1 MKLMLKNQP
10 LPPPPPAP
18 GVCLGPTGI
27 RPLTGRLTWEDLIT
41 VIFILVFVVVVVLL
55 LLLSMFV
62 AVADSLS
69 GSSYRLS
76 QTLSLFLSECLI
88 MTHRLWQDIWI
99 TLEAARLQ
107 MEADPVRQSLSNIYQ
122 WSVEAIF
129 HCSHLLFNSVP
140 EVSSFMS
147 SSKLLDVSSEYFTMM
162 HCFNMIVSNCGKV
175 FSIFLISID
184 FLVKLMFHVN
194 RLFFRVF
201 SFSQTHAFFIF
212 QYLIELQQEKLIIS
226 MKTLRSRIVKSERRT
241 KISFVDSLPLPL
253 FVKCS
258 PLRQFPPLCHL
269 LIGRVAHSAVLLLF
283 GFGFPPLGSPQSTIL
298 CSHSWAVRYNLL
310 LKQ

>member
-1 MKLMLKNQP
+1 MSEKHPQFLTVPSSSSSVVGSASTQASPSLHIRLGAGFPPRAVQRTCGWEFIQGKSINTQHTIINITKQRNMKLMLKNQP

-18 GVCLGPTGI
+18 EVCLGPTGI

-62 AVADSLS
+62 VVVVVAHSLS

-147 SSKLLDVSSEYFTMM
+147 SSKLLNVSSEYFTMM
-162 HCFNMIVSNCGKV
+162 HCFKMIVSNCGKV

-194 RLFFRVF
+194 RLFF
-201 SFSQTHAFFIF
+201 SS
-212 QYLIELQQEKLIIS
+212 
-226 MKTLRSRIVKSERRT
+226 
-241 KISFVDSLPLPL
+241 
-253 FVKCS
+253 
-258 PLRQFPPLCHL
+258 L
-269 LIGRVAHSAVLLLF
+269 LIFPNSCIFYISIFDWVAGQPNFINENSQK
-283 GFGFPPLGSPQSTIL
+283 PN
-298 CSHSWAVRYNLL
+298 C
-310 LKQ
+310 KK

>member
-1 MKLMLKNQP
+1 M
-10 LPPPPPAP
+10 
-18 GVCLGPTGI
+18 
-27 RPLTGRLTWEDLIT
+27 
-41 VIFILVFVVVVVLL
+41 FVVAVV
-55 LLLSMFV
+55 
-62 AVADSLS
+62 VADSLS

-129 HCSHLLFNSVP
+129 QRSHLLFNSVP

-175 FSIFLISID
+175 VFNFPDFNWFSC
-184 FLVKLMFHVN
+184 
-194 RLFFRVF
+194 
-201 SFSQTHAFFIF
+201 QTNV
-212 QYLIELQQEKLIIS
+212 S
-226 MKTLRSRIVKSERRT
+226 
-241 KISFVDSLPLPL
+241 
-253 FVKCS
+253 C
-258 PLRQFPPLCHL
+258 
-269 LIGRVAHSAVLLLF
+269 
-283 GFGFPPLGSPQSTIL
+283 QSTIF
-298 CSHSWAVRYNLL
+298 SILL
-310 LKQ
+310 IFPNSCIFYISIFDWVAGQPNFINENSQKPNCKK